1 MRWYWTGWF
10 EQVIPG
16 LSALAYGWGYGV
28 CPPAG
33 ADPDPVALPPAVRPA
48 RLRALPRA
56 HPERPAGH
64 IPLTPAE
71 RELWSQLADVGR

>member
-10 EQVIPG
+10 EQLIPG
-16 LSALAYGWGYGV
+16 LSALAYGWGYGI
-28 CPPAG
+28 CPPAD
-33 ADPDPVALPPAVRPA
+33 ADPASAAHSPA
-48 RLRALPRA
+48 RPRALPRA